1 MIDKKTEAAIKS
13 VKSFLEVWT
22 QLHSMYGQILSR
34 DIITKDDEDKFL
46 SSKDMV
52 AKKYSDLGSGLDF
65 KYSPHGRFTD
75 PVSDILAIDGIR
87 FASEKSLK
95 KIDDDWQDSYVFL
108 NSILERLKSKKRRL
122 GRFNPI
128 GILAKK
134 IFKKT
139 PSQSEVG

>member
-1 MIDKKTEAAIKS
+1 MIDKKTESAIKS

-34 DIITKDDEDKFL
+34 DIITKDYEDKFL

-52 AKKYSDLGSGLDF
+52 AKKYADLGSDLDF
-65 KYSPHGRFTD
+65 KYSSHGRFTD

-87 FASEKSLK
+87 FASEKNLK
-95 KIDDDWQDSYVFL
+95 KTDDDWQDSYVFL

-139 PSQSEVG
+139 PSQSEV

>member
-1 MIDKKTEAAIKS
+1 
-13 VKSFLEVWT
+13 
-22 QLHSMYGQILSR
+22 MYGQILSR
-34 DIITKDDEDKFL
+34 DIITKDYEDKFL

-52 AKKYSDLGSGLDF
+52 ANMRTSGQDLDF
-65 KYSPHGRFTD
+65 KYSSHGRFTD

-87 FASEKSLK
+87 FASEKNLK
-95 KIDDDWQDSYVFL
+95 KTDDDWQDSYVFL

-139 PSQSEVG
+139 PSQSEV

>member
-65 KYSPHGRFTD
+65 KYLPRSFYRSCERYTSHRRYT
-75 PVSDILAIDGIR
+75 VR
-87 FASEKSLK
+87 VEKSLK

-108 NSILERLKSKKRRL
+108 NSILEV
-122 GRFNPI
+122 
-128 GILAKK
+128 
-134 IFKKT
+134 
-139 PSQSEVG
+139 EE